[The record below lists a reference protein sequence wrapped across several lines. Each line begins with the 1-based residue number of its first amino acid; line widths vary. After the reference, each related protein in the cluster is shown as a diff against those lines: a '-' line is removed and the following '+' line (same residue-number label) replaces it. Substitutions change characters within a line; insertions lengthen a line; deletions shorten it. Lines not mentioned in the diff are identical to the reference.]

1 MRRRVRI
8 EARHRLAATLIIL
21 QIAVAGQADARR
33 QAACIQR
40 TAVFGRITNCEPR
53 RPGGAFAFRG
63 YFDRGKGLAPWV
75 RQQTARH
82 LPVQEHT

>member
-1 MRRRVRI
+1 MRQGIPI
-8 EARHRLAATLIIL
+8 EARHRLAATLVML
-21 QIAVAGQADARR
+21 QMTVTGVACAHR
-33 QAACIQR
+33 QSACIQR
-40 TAVFGRITNCEPR
+40 TAVFGRVTNCEPP

-75 RQQTARH
+75 RRQQARH